1 MIRAALPEFSPP
13 SKAIDTFIP
22 EGYVGSRNTPTLPEL
37 RQAIANI
44 RSIALQLFEF
54 APREWS
60 LDNVEFINSCNAVAA
75 WVTLRI
81 GYACG
86 IRAITTPLP
95 WARNIHPDYGITKW
109 SDKDNPSGY
118 HSRILWVP
126 NDVQRELAAYQRLLP
141 HLSTKFNFKGEWR
154 TIPGFMIEPQRKQ
167 PELIRPHSLQTYFGT
182 VYPWPCNSHR
192 RVGRQW
198 LRGRVSPSI
207 AYAYMGHWSAEQEP
221 WRQCA
226 GRSLHSICKELES
239 HIPTLLT
246 DLGLTPLPWENLKDG
261 K

>member
-1 MIRAALPEFSPP
+1 MIHAALPGFSRP
-13 SKAIDTFIP
+13 SKPIDSFIP

-54 APREWS
+54 APNDWN
-60 LDNVEFINSCNAVAA
+60 LDHLEFINSYNAVAA
-75 WVTLRI
+75 WVTLRV

-95 WARNIHPDYGITKW
+95 WARDIHPVYGITKW

-118 HSRILWVP
+118 HTRTLWIP
-126 NDVQRELAAYQRLLP
+126 NDVRLELSAYQRLLLR
-141 HLSTKFNFKGEWR
+141 LSKKFNFGGKWSR
-154 TIPGFMIEPQRKQ
+154 IPGYMIEPLRKR
-167 PELIRPHSLQTYFGT
+167 PELIRPRSLETCLGDL
-182 VYPWPCNSHR
+182 YPWPCNSHR

-207 AYAYMGHWSAEQEP
+207 AFFYLGHWSAEQEP

-226 GRSLHSICKELES
+226 VRSLHSICKELES
-239 HIPTLLT
+239 HIPFLIA
-246 DLGLTPLPWENLKDG
+246 DLGLTPLPWEKLKDG

>member
-1 MIRAALPEFSPP
+1 MIHAALPGLSRP
-13 SKAIDTFIP
+13 SKPIETFIP

-37 RQAIANI
+37 REAIANI

-54 APREWS
+54 APNDWN
-60 LDNVEFINSCNAVAA
+60 LDNLEFINSYNAVAA
-75 WVTLRI
+75 WVTLRA

-95 WARNIHPDYGITKW
+95 WARNIHPVYGITKW

-118 HSRILWVP
+118 HTRILWVP
-126 NDVQRELAAYQRLLP
+126 NDVRLELGAYQRLLSR
-141 HLSTKFNFKGEWR
+141 LSKKFNFGGKWSR
-154 TIPGFMIEPQRKQ
+154 IAGFMIEPQRKR
-167 PELIRPHSLQTYFGT
+167 PDLIRPRSLETYLGDL
-182 VYPWPCNSHR
+182 YPWPCNSHR

-207 AYAYMGHWSAEQEP
+207 AFFYMGHWSAEQEP

-239 HIPTLLT
+239 HIPSLLT
-246 DLGLTPLPWENLKDG
+246 DLGLTPLPWEKLKDG

>member
-1 MIRAALPEFSPP
+1 MIHSALPGFSYP
-13 SKAIDTFIP
+13 SKPIDTFIP

-37 RQAIANI
+37 REAIAMI
-44 RSIALQLFEF
+44 RANALQFFDF
-54 APREWS
+54 APSDWDLS
-60 LDNVEFINSCNAVAA
+60 NPEFIKAYNGVAA

-95 WARNIHPDYGITKW
+95 WARDIHPVYGITKW
-109 SDKDNPSGY
+109 SDKDSPSGY
-118 HSRILWVP
+118 HTRVLWVP
-126 NDVQRELAAYQRLLP
+126 GDVRLELGAYQRLHP
-141 HLSTKFNFKGEWR
+141 RLSKKFEFGAEWSK
-154 TIPGFMIEPQRKQ
+154 IPGYLIDPQRRR
-167 PELIRPHSLQTYFGT
+167 PELIRPRSLQTYLGK

-207 AYAYMGHWSAEQEP
+207 AYMYMGHWSAEQEP

-226 GRSLHSICKELES
+226 GRSVQSLCKELENQ
-239 HIPTLLT
+239 IPSLLT
-246 DLGLTPLPWENLKDG
+246 DLGLTPLPSEKLKDG
-261 K
+261 N